1 MQFFVSDKWG
11 KSEDKRQDEG
21 LRQGDP
27 LSCFLLVILMT
38 VIMLDA
44 REQYDAECNRR
55 GMSEAQRE
63 TEKIF
68 GFDDVE
74 YADDSN
80 FIQMNLPCLRIF
92 AKFYIFEGR
101 FYGLEANADKSALVV
116 IRPAPAMAAR
126 LRHPDGWF
134 FQVKDATKTLG
145 LTYGDGFD
153 TAKILVNDRIGQM
166 FGLMDQYKR
175 VWKSPV
181 TLTKK
186 CLYFNGAIWSRGR
199 WSLHLLHLNKALRDS
214 IDGAQ
219 ASMLRRIAGIAHPY
233 ISRVSNATTRRR
245 CNATRFSIQILRSQ
259 LRWIG
264 HILRRPETDPL
275 RLVVFEPGT
284 DLCPRLTNTGRKRVV
299 GRPRIDWAQTL
310 IEIFC
315 SFAQVSR
322 PQMLEIAFD
331 KQRYHSFVERLC
343 RHTALQS

>member
-1 MQFFVSDKWG
+1 MWKMQMRYGSGRSTDDANHLLLRAIELTLQSQNIPLYLLCLDWKNVMTVFISRGSCKHCGVLGLPDQYLQIQEVIYSKMQFFVSDKWG
-11 KSEDKRQDEG
+11 KSEDKMQDEG

-55 GMSEAQRE
+55 GMPEAQRE

-116 IRPAPAMAAR
+116 IRPAPVMVAR

-153 TAKILVNDRIGQM
+153 TAQILVHDRIGQ
-166 FGLMDQYKR
+166 
-175 VWKSPV
+175 
-181 TLTKK
+181 KK
-186 CLYFNGAIWSRGR
+186 CL
-199 WSLHLLHLNKALRDS
+199 
-214 IDGAQ
+214 
-219 ASMLRRIAGIAHPY
+219 
-233 ISRVSNATTRRR
+233 V
-245 CNATRFSIQILRSQ
+245 
-259 LRWIG
+259 
-264 HILRRPETDPL
+264 
-275 RLVVFEPGT
+275 
-284 DLCPRLTNTGRKRVV
+284 
-299 GRPRIDWAQTL
+299 
-310 IEIFC
+310 
-315 SFAQVSR
+315 
-322 PQMLEIAFD
+322 
-331 KQRYHSFVERLC
+331 
-343 RHTALQS
+343 